1 MQKLLK
7 CEAGRLG
14 QRDLMIYLKKGG
26 SASALRQGCRIA
38 ITKLDNVL
46 QNQISV
52 IDLYNCRIKLK
63 KIRNADSQQK
73 SPKP

>member
-1 MQKLLK
+1 MPS
-7 CEAGRLG
+7 GGLG

-38 ITKLDNVL
+38 ITKLDSVL
-46 QNQISV
+46 QNQTSEIN
-52 IDLYNCRIKLK
+52 LYNYRIKLK

>member
-1 MQKLLK
+1 MPS
-7 CEAGRLG
+7 GGLG

-26 SASALRQGCRIA
+26 SASALWQGCRIH
-38 ITKLDNVL
+38 ITELDNVL

-52 IDLYNCRIKLK
+52 MNLYNYRIKLK

-73 SPKP
+73 SPNP